1 MNSTSDSHGH
11 HHGETHGHAEL
22 ERVHH
27 ACRLRALRVERRGS
41 RYRSYWLE
49 YALERW
55 EANAKE
61 FAADV
66 ARLAKKTR

>member
-1 MNSTSDSHGH
+1 
-11 HHGETHGHAEL
+11 
-22 ERVHH
+22 
-27 ACRLRALRVERRGS
+27 VERRGS